1 VGDREGR
8 PYAERRGRRSLRA
21 GWPWDGTEAVPYIE
35 KWRMRMERNGAGCG
49 WALGLL
55 FVGAVL
61 GWAVGCIVAVMG

>member
-1 VGDREGR
+1 
-8 PYAERRGRRSLRA
+8 
-21 GWPWDGTEAVPYIE
+21 
-35 KWRMRMERNGAGCG
+35 MRMERNGAGCG